1 MRRRE
6 AMALDKFRPAL
17 AACASGAVP
26 ANVAVLRLV
35 IDAASPDEVA
45 DAIEAASGMAEDPE
59 ARERLVTARRLL
71 AGNPQA
77 FRLIKT
83 VLGDVEH
90 GGTASGVS
98 EGLGHWAAA
107 FDRMARA
114 SPEGAVAL
122 YALGNADLL
131 QQATDEVVRYLG
143 MEGLTGPRV
152 RVLEIGCGIG
162 RFVRAL
168 SPAAAS
174 VTGIDIAPVMIAEAR
189 RRCAGLGNV
198 RLEVS
203 SGRDLAAFEDA
214 AVDLILA
221 ADVVPYLV
229 QTGYALVD
237 DHVRE
242 ARRVLALGG
251 SFVILNFS
259 YRGDPGRDGADVRR
273 LAAAHRLAVAASG
286 ERPFSLWDA
295 SVFRLTKIA

>member
-6 AMALDKFRPAL
+6 AMALDKFRAAL

-26 ANVAVLRLV
+26 ANVALLRLV
-35 IDAASPDEVA
+35 IDAAGPDEVA

-90 GGTASGVS
+90 GGTASGVC

-131 QQATDEVVRYLG
+131 RQATDEVVRYLG
-143 MEGLTGPRV
+143 RK
-152 RVLEIGCGIG
+152 
-162 RFVRAL
+162 
-168 SPAAAS
+168 
-174 VTGIDIAPVMIAEAR
+174 D
-189 RRCAGLGNV
+189 
-198 RLEVS
+198 
-203 SGRDLAAFEDA
+203 
-214 AVDLILA
+214 
-221 ADVVPYLV
+221 
-229 QTGYALVD
+229 
-237 DHVRE
+237 
-242 ARRVLALGG
+242 
-251 SFVILNFS
+251 
-259 YRGDPGRDGADVRR
+259 
-273 LAAAHRLAVAASG
+273 
-286 ERPFSLWDA
+286 
-295 SVFRLTKIA
+295 